1 MTRVVGAPS
10 AWTILGIVRRHARA
24 LSVATICDVVGSLAI
39 MASPILVGLA
49 INAYREEDGWRLVRI
64 LAAMVMT
71 MVAGIAGT
79 VTRQWVCGAIEI
91 DVKCDVAQAIEER
104 ISNGGRLPARYV
116 GELPVVV
123 GSDAESLGSVFAVLS
138 RCAGAAAAGLGA
150 MVWLLLT
157 SLRIGV
163 VVLIGVPLVM
173 ALTSLAVSPVQ
184 RRVDMRRD
192 RIGDLSPM
200 VTDVARGLRILIG
213 LGGRRT
219 IRDRYHAASMG
230 VAEAESRLSVAEAVL
245 RGLSTLLPI
254 AVTAGAVWLAATEA
268 SRGDISVGQVT
279 AIYGVSA
286 LLAGPIQTM
295 VASIRQI
302 ADFRVSA
309 ARLTALL
316 SGTDSTDD
324 DEAATACVAAPPGTG
339 LSRVAEAVLRQT
351 GVVVVESTDLQSAR
365 LLANILWSSLAQHL
379 TTKMVT
385 PDQQLFT
392 GTLSAAVAPG
402 GTVCGAPASHSIEG
416 VLRATLADDVV
427 DRLQHGVDE
436 MIDEGSSQ
444 FSGGEYQRL
453 LLARGLALDPEIL
466 ILVNPSAGLDE
477 STDYEVAQRVAAYRE
492 NSRTLVVGASA
503 AWRSVATSVFRGDTG
518 LKPGLPGNEGSGPD
532 ETSRPA
538 TPSGGEHS

>member
-1 MTRVVGAPS
+1 MPS
-10 AWTILGIVRRHARA
+10 AWTILGIVRHHARA

-316 SGTDSTDD
+316 SSTDSTG
-324 DEAATACVAAPPGTG
+324 DETAAGVPTPLGTG
-339 LSRVAEAVLRQT
+339 LSRAVEAVLRQT

-477 STDYEVAQRVAAYRE
+477 STDYEVAKRVAAYRE

-518 LKPGLPGNEGSGPD
+518 LKPGLAGNEGSGPD